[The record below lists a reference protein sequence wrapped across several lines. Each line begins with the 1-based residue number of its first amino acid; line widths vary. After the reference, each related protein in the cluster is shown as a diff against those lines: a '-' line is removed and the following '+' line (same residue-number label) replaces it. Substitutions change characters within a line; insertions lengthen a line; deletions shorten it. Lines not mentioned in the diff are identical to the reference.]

1 MNLEEEFEFYAFST
15 HVENRLEEFM
25 QAETA
30 LALRSISASIDL
42 VKRLVDIGEK
52 SKNSELILAIA
63 NLNLELSNAKLA
75 LAGSIGEMAELKAES
90 SELKAENREL
100 KEKIR
105 ELETQPQEKLL
116 LKNGLYYKEDGDGAF
131 CTACYDDNRKKIRV
145 VEMARA
151 VSSAGKYRCPVCK
164 TFYLGK

>member
-75 LAGSIGEMAELKAES
+75 LAGSIGEMAELKADS

-105 ELETQPQEKLL
+105 KLESQTQEKLI
-116 LKNGLYYKEDGDGAF
+116 LKDRLYYAENDDVPF
-131 CTACYDDNRKKIRV
+131 CVGCYDSKGSRIHLNKMPSV
-145 VEMARA
+145 M
-151 VSSAGKYRCPVCK
+151 STLGKYECPVCK
-164 TFYLGK
+164 SRYEAD